1 MAIFYV
7 KHNAELASQKTSLAK
22 TNCQT
27 MLMPSATQPEINKT
41 IKKCAERPPSKIQ
54 AFRCSQGPVSKTQ
67 HEVLAALSTLAPP
80 SPTAASGPS
89 IREPWATLSKRLTA
103 SNAAAPV
110 DPSVPLFIYPW
121 VWVSLSWHRVSVK
134 FKRCTHHLDKNTHC
148 CYSTFGPGWLSL
160 QNTSAFLIVRN
171 LL

>member
-67 HEVLAALSTLAPP
+67 HEVSAALSTLAPP
-80 SPTAASGPS
+80 SPTAA
-89 IREPWATLSKRLTA
+89 
-103 SNAAAPV
+103 
-110 DPSVPLFIYPW
+110 
-121 VWVSLSWHRVSVK
+121 
-134 FKRCTHHLDKNTHC
+134 
-148 CYSTFGPGWLSL
+148 
-160 QNTSAFLIVRN
+160 
-171 LL
+171 